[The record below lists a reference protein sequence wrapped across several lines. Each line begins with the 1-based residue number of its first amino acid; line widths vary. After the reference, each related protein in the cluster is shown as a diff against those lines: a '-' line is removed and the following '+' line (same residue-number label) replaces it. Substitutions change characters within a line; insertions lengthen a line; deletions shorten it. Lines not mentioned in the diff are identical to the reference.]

1 VKVMATVRSSVIL
14 QAEDRPQ
21 LQEAARALHGHV
33 IESVQITLDD
43 GGTLSLPPV
52 MARAIRLLVT
62 HLAAGEDVSIN
73 LLDREYT
80 FTEAVAFLGVTD
92 AYLAQ
97 LIADGEIPA
106 RLAGTEQRIAFPD
119 LVAYSAK
126 MQERMAEGVRRIQRL
141 SEEEGAY
148 DGR

>member
-1 VKVMATVRSSVIL
+1 MATVRSSVIL
-14 QAEDRPQ
+14 QSEDRPQ
-21 LQEAARALHGHV
+21 LQEAARALRGQA
-33 IESVQITLDD
+33 IDSVQITLDD
-43 GGTLSLPPV
+43 GKTLSLPPV
-52 MARAIRLLVT
+52 VARAIQHLVM

-73 LLDREYT
+73 MLDREYT
-80 FTEAVAFLGVTD
+80 LTEAVAFLGVTD
-92 AYLAQ
+92 TFLAR
-97 LIADGEIPA
+97 LIADGELPA
-106 RLAGTEQRIAFPD
+106 RLAGAEQRIALPD